1 MFQEMISMTTKKVL
15 ATLALMAIVGSFA
28 STALAQSAEKPGE
41 QSMGAAE
48 QVKLES
54 ELKRL
59 TIGQGLAILGAS
71 IGAGLAVVGG
81 ALGIGRIGGSM
92 LESVARQPEAAAA
105 LFTPMIITAALVEGV
120 ALFAIVVALLGVFFM

>member
-1 MFQEMISMTTKKVL
+1 MTTKKVF
-15 ATLALMAIVGSFA
+15 ATLALVAILGCFA
-28 STALAQSAEKPGE
+28 SAASAQAADKPGE
-41 QSMGAAE
+41 KSIGAAE
-48 QVKLES
+48 QITMES
-54 ELKRL
+54 DLKRL

-120 ALFAIVVALLGVFFM
+120 ALFAIVVAMLGVFFM

>member
-1 MFQEMISMTTKKVL
+1 MNMKKVL
-15 ATLALMAIVGSFA
+15 ATLALAAILGGFA
-28 STALAQSAEKPGE
+28 SSALAQEAEKPGE
-41 QSMGAAE
+41 KSIGSAAD